1 MKKSVQFL
9 VFLCSVPLLLL
20 GIKAMFFPASTYALF
35 EVTPTGTFGF
45 NTIRGSIG
53 GLFLT
58 GAALMLTGLWT
69 KNRTW
74 FHAALLMVS
83 IVFAGRIISLILDG
97 WTNVA
102 IPPLVI
108 EVFIIGV
115 MLLASKKE
123 ALQEAPKPRG

>member
-1 MKKSVQFL
+1 MKRSTRFL

-20 GIKAMFFPASTYALF
+20 GIKSMFFPASTYALF
-35 EVTPTGTFGF
+35 EVTPTGTYGF
-45 NTIRGSIG
+45 NTIRASIG

-58 GAALMLTGLWT
+58 GASMLLAGLWT

-83 IVFAGRIISLILDG
+83 IVFAGRIFSLCTDG

-102 IPPLVI
+102 TPALVI

-115 MLLASKKE
+115 LAAAVTLEDSSKN
-123 ALQEAPKPRG
+123 